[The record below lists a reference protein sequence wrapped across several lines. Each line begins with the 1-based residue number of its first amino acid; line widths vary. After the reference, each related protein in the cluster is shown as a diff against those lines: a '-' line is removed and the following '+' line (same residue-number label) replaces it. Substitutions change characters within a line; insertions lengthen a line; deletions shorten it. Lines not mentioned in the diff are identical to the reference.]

1 MKIVINPF
9 DPKSISEAQEAL
21 RNYPKDFETKLDE
34 FTRRLAEIG
43 VAVAEIDY
51 ATSVDNYESSGIT
64 VSLQDNGDGY
74 SVLAKGEI
82 VGFLEFGTGIRN
94 REWDNTGM
102 EYTPPAHG
110 TYGKGQGKN
119 PWGWWFYP
127 NEGAAA
133 QHTYGEPPVEAMR
146 WARDQMIENVAR
158 IAREVWR

>member
-9 DPKSISEAQEAL
+9 SVRSIDAAIDQV
-21 RNYPKDFETKLDE
+21 NQYKKDFEAKLEE

-43 VAVAEIDY
+43 VAVAEMDY
-51 ATSVDNYESSGIT
+51 ATSVDDYESSGIT
-64 VSLQDNGDGY
+64 VSLQENGNGY
-74 SVLAKGEI
+74 SVLAKGKI

-127 NEGAAA
+127 NEGAEAK
-133 QHTYGEPPVEAMR
+133 HTYGDPPVEAMR
-146 WARDQMIENVAR
+146 WARDRMIENVAR

>member
-9 DPKSISEAQEAL
+9 DRKSIDTAIAQVKQ
-21 RNYPKDFETKLDE
+21 YKKDFEVKLEE

-43 VAVAEIDY
+43 VAVAEAGY
-51 ATSVDNYESSGIT
+51 ATGVDYYESSGIT
-64 VSLQDNGDGY
+64 VSLQKNGDGY
-74 SVLAKGEI
+74 SVLAEGEV
-82 VGFLEFGTGIRN
+82 VGFVEFGTGIRN

-127 NEGAAA
+127 HEGAAA

-146 WARDQMIENVAR
+146 LARDEMIANVAR
-158 IAREVWR
+158 LAREVWR